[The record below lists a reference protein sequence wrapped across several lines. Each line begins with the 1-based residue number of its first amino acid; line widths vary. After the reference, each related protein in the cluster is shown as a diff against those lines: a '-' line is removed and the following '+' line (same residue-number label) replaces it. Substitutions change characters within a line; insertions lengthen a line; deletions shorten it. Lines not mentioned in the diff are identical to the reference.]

1 MAWIFLAIA
10 IVANVLTNVALKR
23 AAQSVEV
30 FSFPKLLLDLMTS
43 SWMWVGFVSALVLVA
58 CYMLAIR
65 SLPLSVG
72 YVSVTSMAMV
82 GITLVGVLT
91 GTEVLSLPRVIGIC
105 LVLAGV
111 VLVGSSR

>member
-1 MAWIFLAIA
+1 MAWVFLAVA

-30 FSFPKLLLDLMTS
+30 FSFPGVLSDLITS
-43 SWMWVGFVSALVLVA
+43 HWMWVGFVSALVLVG
-58 CYMLAIR
+58 CYMMAIR

-82 GITLVGVLT
+82 GITLVGVLS
-91 GTEVLSLPRVIGIC
+91 GSEVLSVPRIIGIC